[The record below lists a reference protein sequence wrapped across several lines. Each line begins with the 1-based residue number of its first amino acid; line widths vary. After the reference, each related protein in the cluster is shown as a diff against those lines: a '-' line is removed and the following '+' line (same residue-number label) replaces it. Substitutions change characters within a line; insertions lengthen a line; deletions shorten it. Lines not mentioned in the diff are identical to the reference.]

1 MLAATVD
8 RVFNAY
14 QIRCSISCVTRRDAK
29 DALLQYIFAIIQQ
42 CWQVLEDSRDSLKA
56 TDAVT
61 GHIATLTRGYH
72 APEYL
77 GNSCSSCTLRS
88 AVQNAR

>member
-14 QIRCSISCVTRRDAK
+14 QIRCSISSVTRRDAK
-29 DALLQYIFAIIQQ
+29 YALLQYIFAIIKHR
-42 CWQVLEDSRDSLKA
+42 WEVLEDSRDSLKA

-61 GHIATLTRGYH
+61 QCYPNPRVSLQ
-72 APEYL
+72 
-77 GNSCSSCTLRS
+77 SSSSSSCTPRS
-88 AVQNAR
+88 AVQDAR